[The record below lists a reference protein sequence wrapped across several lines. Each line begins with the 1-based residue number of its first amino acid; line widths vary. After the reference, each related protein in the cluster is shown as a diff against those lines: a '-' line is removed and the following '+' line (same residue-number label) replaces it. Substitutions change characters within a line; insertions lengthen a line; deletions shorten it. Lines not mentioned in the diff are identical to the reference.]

1 MFSADKRRSIVH
13 AISAGD
19 VKSDVIKK
27 LPAATVCGRG
37 TTLVSMRNT
46 LPNLH
51 DNISAETEQ
60 LNLA

>member
-1 MFSADKRRSIVH
+1 VFSADKKRNTVH
-13 AISAGD
+13 ALSAGD

-27 LPAATVCGRG
+27 IPAATVCGRG

-51 DNISAETEQ
+51 GNIPAKTEQ